1 MPPKRLKIHLRSRDI
16 LYFLHLPA
24 TGGMAFFTQIAQHF
38 APATVRSLPDW
49 PLQPDQLTYTPDDF
63 TGIRLVRGQFDYNFF
78 HRLPRMPL
86 YITWLRE
93 PVTRVVALHRQIT
106 GNPTHPL
113 HTQIGQLSLAQFV
126 EHPLFAVE
134 GSNAM
139 TRRLAA
145 AAFPDQQ
152 TVSDAVLLE
161 MAQVNLDEMAYFGL
175 AEEAR
180 FSLALLAYT
189 FGWPVPKPNTPLAL
203 PAIDLSRIS
212 AEFPWN
218 ENSGLASSELA
229 SGVHSVLST
238 QYSALF
244 SQETLAQ
251 IRGRNELD
259 IALYQFARQVWQHRL
274 HQMVEELLSP
284 VVPVLPAQDWL
295 YPLRQW
301 RWRWLPEGTRRGRVY
316 HRLTHWLKPNP

>member
-1 MPPKRLKIHLRSRDI
+1 MPPKRLKIHLRSGDI

-189 FGWPVPKPNTPLAL
+189 FGWPVPKPATPLDL
-203 PAIDLSRIS
+203 PTVDLDSIS
-212 AEFPWN
+212 P
-218 ENSGLASSELA
+218 
-229 SGVHSVLST
+229 
-238 QYSALF
+238 
-244 SQETLAQ
+244 ETLNK

>member
-1 MPPKRLKIHLRSRDI
+1 MPTKPLKIHLRSGDI

-24 TGGMAFFTQIAQHF
+24 TGGVAFFSQVAQSF
-38 APATVRSLPDW
+38 AANTVRSLPDW

-78 HRLPRMPL
+78 HQLPRTPL

-93 PVTRVVALHRQIT
+93 PVTRVVALHQQIT
-106 GNPTHPL
+106 NNPTHPL
-113 HTQIGQLSLAQFV
+113 YAQIGQLSLAQFV
-126 EHPLFAVE
+126 EHPVFAVE

-145 AAFPDQQ
+145 EAFPEKQ
-152 TVSDAVLLE
+152 TVPDAVMLE

-180 FSLALLAYT
+180 FSLSLLAYT
-189 FGWPVPKPNTPLAL
+189 FGWPLSKPATPLDL
-203 PAIDLSRIS
+203 PAIDLGSIS
-212 AEFPWN
+212 P
-218 ENSGLASSELA
+218 
-229 SGVHSVLST
+229 
-238 QYSALF
+238 
-244 SQETLAQ
+244 ETLNK

-274 HQMVEELLSP
+274 HQMVEELLAP
-284 VVPVLPAQDWL
+284 VVPVLPAKDWL

-316 HRLTHWLKPNP
+316 HRLTRLLKP